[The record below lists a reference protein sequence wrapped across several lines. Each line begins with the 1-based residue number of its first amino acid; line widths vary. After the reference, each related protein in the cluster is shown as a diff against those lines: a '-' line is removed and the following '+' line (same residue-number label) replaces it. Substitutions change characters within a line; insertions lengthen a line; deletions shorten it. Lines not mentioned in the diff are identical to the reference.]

1 MASNITSEQTL
12 ELGAPLAGWVLPL
25 SEVPDPVFAGA
36 MAGDG
41 VAIDPTGDS
50 LHAPCDGVIA
60 LLAGGTH
67 ALTLRSGGGDV
78 LMHVGIDTVKLGG
91 AGFTLLVRDGQSVH
105 SGQVLLRFDLDA
117 IVRAAPSVI
126 TPVLLA
132 NPTASRIV
140 RRQSGRRVA
149 VGDFLLAIAVPAST
163 IDPARALAGV
173 TLHRHF
179 RVPFDHGLH
188 ARPAA
193 RVAAAIGTFEVQ
205 LVLRARGRHGDARS
219 TVALMALGVER
230 GEIVEAEA
238 SGKDAVAAL
247 DALSRVLEVVDIG
260 ARSVPATQSRT
271 LQQAL
276 EPKLVAPAPGSR
288 LSGAI
293 GARGLAV
300 GCAVL
305 LQVAEPETGAASG
318 DAQAERSRLRA
329 AIETVT
335 AHLRG
340 LGMAGSAA
348 SAGVRHGVLEAHLAL
363 LADPLLQR
371 QAQALL
377 ADGASAGAAWRQTL
391 REATATLSQLDDP
404 RMHERRADLLDIERQ
419 VLVTLAGGA
428 PGSAAL
434 PENAIVLAHELLP
447 SQLLSLDAS
456 RLSGLCMA
464 EGGATSHLAILAAAM
479 GVPMLVATGASV
491 LAIKQ
496 GTALVLDAESGFL
509 LVNPPVV
516 ELARIQKLLAV
527 RVQTRAADD
536 AAAQLAARTVDG
548 TLIHVYCNLGA
559 AAEAQP
565 AVSRGA
571 EGCGLLRTEFLFL
584 DREHEPDQEEQ
595 LDVYQS
601 IAHSLAGRPLTIRTL
616 DAGGDKPIA
625 YLPMPRE
632 ENPAL
637 GLRGLRTGLA
647 YPELLGRQ
655 LRAIVRVK
663 PPGQVRVLLPMVT
676 DLDEV
681 LNVRSQLAVIA
692 RECGS
697 LVPALGIMIETPAAA
712 LLADQLAGEVEFLS
726 IGSND
731 LAQYTLAM
739 DRLHPILASRLDGLH
754 PAVLRL
760 IARAAQAGNARQI
773 EVGVCGG
780 LASDPEAIPLLLG
793 LGVRELSVVPAMI
806 PRIKSLVRTLTL
818 SACVQLAQ
826 ETLRLQ
832 SAGAVRERVRSWL
845 QERAAA
851 PAVE

>member
-25 SEVPDPVFAGA
+25 YEVPDPVFAGA

-117 IVRAAPSVI
+117 IVRAAPSAI

-163 IDPARALAGV
+163 IDTARALAGV

-193 RVAAAIGTFEVQ
+193 RVAAAIGAFEVQ

-238 SGKDAVAAL
+238 RGKDAVAAL
-247 DALSRVLEVVDIG
+247 DALSRMLEVVDIG
-260 ARSVPATQSRT
+260 ARSVPATQSQT

-276 EPKLVAPAPGSR
+276 EPKFLAPAPGSK

-305 LQVAEPETGAASG
+305 LQFAEPETGAASG
-318 DAQAERSRLRA
+318 DAQAERRRLWA

-377 ADGASAGAAWRQTL
+377 ADGASAGAAWQQTL
-391 REATATLSQLDDP
+391 REAAATLSQLDDP

-434 PENAIVLAHELLP
+434 PENAIVLANELLP

-464 EGGATSHLAILAAAM
+464 EGGATSHLAILAASM
-479 GVPMLVATGASV
+479 GVPMLVAAGASV

-496 GTALVLDAESGFL
+496 GTALVLDAESGF
-509 LVNPPVV
+509 VHVDPPAV
-516 ELARIQKLLAV
+516 ELARIRQLLAA
-527 RVQTRAADD
+527 RVHIRAADD
-536 AAAQLAARTVDG
+536 AAAQLPASTVDG

-697 LVPALGIMIETPAAA
+697 QVPALGIMIETPAAA
-712 LLADQLAGEVEFLS
+712 LLAEQLAGEVEFLS

-739 DRLHPILASRLDGLH
+739 DRLHPTLAARLDGLH

-760 IARAAQAGNARQI
+760 IERAAQAGNARQI
-773 EVGVCGG
+773 EVGVCGE

-826 ETLRLQ
+826 EALSLQ
-832 SAGAVRERVRSWL
+832 SAAAVRERVRSWL